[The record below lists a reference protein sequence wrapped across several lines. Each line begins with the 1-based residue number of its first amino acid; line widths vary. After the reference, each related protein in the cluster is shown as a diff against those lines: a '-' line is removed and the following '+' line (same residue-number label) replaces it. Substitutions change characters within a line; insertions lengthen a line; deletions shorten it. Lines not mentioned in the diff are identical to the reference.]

1 MAKQN
6 KALDPLT
13 SLPEKESPKISF
25 EDIKKIKG
33 GLTPG
38 YIPGKLR
45 EETNI
50 GDLYQKTKLN
60 DQVEGGEY
68 EEDAYYQMLKP
79 GEKITKG
86 MLDNASKM
94 YQLGYVNEL
103 KKFKNDLAENQGW
116 YNKIANT
123 WGKYVGKTALN
134 VGGGLLGIGY
144 GVVKGLLTMDS
155 EPLFDNEVFS
165 AVDAGTDWL
174 DRRLVVHGD
183 TKYDDLRNKRGAFGG
198 SFTPRFMHDPLKVIG
213 DDLTDAASFVS
224 GAILTETAAGLLAG
238 PTGGATVVANTA
250 RLGAQGARLL
260 RNGTRAMRGLKT
272 LPKFTQARSIAN
284 MSNTFRNSIGT
295 VRATAMGAGFEG
307 ALIGRETRDRAL
319 EGMIA
324 EWEISNPGMEMPD
337 SVKARFEERA
347 KGAGLNSYLLNT
359 ALVGASNFIQFGSVF
374 NKFKGKSRAFKGL
387 GLEEGKFVSR
397 APKGMAKI
405 ATYGYKGLKSPITEA
420 FEEFSQGVL
429 EHGIA
434 EYHISDKSADSV
446 FDMLNYG
453 EAISHASS
461 RYFDSIEGRDSMTLG
476 FLMGLIGMPLGGSRA
491 NYKKARKEGKGFL
504 KSAWQGFEYQG
515 GSVKEMLDQH
525 RESKKLATLAEKMN
539 ENMGNHN
546 ALKTNFKNAIRQNYY
561 QGKKDKA
568 LEDNDAFA
576 YKNAEHDNLFSYVM
590 TRRQLGREEG
600 TNGLEDTIFQE
611 IEALRKVSLDEFNK
625 TYAAPGVPTFT
636 EATRAKELDVLE
648 KRVESIID
656 TANDVELMFS
666 QNATKEM
673 LENPGAYYGLQEQLI
688 HSASSIDNLNE
699 REQELETQISNLSN
713 GIVGSTELNDLVGNT
728 VKLKG
733 EQLISEFDEKFDEVL
748 KNKLDEWQKGA
759 PGSYAK
765 NKMQVKELMQDLK
778 EIKKK
783 RKLTG
788 EYYEMLMT
796 PKGQKRFSEFHNK
809 TQKQEVET
817 VKGIT
822 DNILDDLYK
831 NATTQS
837 ELEHAR
843 KQEVSVTG
851 KDSRYQFELD
861 NQVKK
866 AVDEAEAAISD
877 QKAQKNKDGEVVGET
892 MFFEEPAGEV
902 TDEEVIERIEEI
914 KGENSVYTQE
924 EFNNIKSLIQ
934 KERAD
939 KIRKDISSEAIEE
952 TPVSEIVEID
962 IDKNDPVLK
971 ALSKNRLALNKILN
985 DIGGI
990 VNTVNTA
997 DSLSDEQ
1004 VLDNLIEALKE
1015 DSQFAEDFQIATID
1029 MFKNI
1034 KAIEQEGRA
1043 VENPANPKDAE
1054 EPTLISP
1061 SIEEADKINL
1071 SILNVEPQLEES
1083 KEVKGED
1090 TILRLHD
1097 KVPAGGKIIY
1107 DKETGL
1113 PKDNTNKSKQEVKPN
1128 FEVLNG
1134 PKFLSDETINDDIIE
1149 VEIRPLNTKYN
1160 RDGTSG
1166 KYNSE
1171 YGVFYGEVYLGKL
1184 PGGEIKKG
1192 SANLQ
1197 ALKEAL
1203 YEANKEYMSS
1213 KYETG
1218 SPTSI
1223 KVKLKRKTYGHINVR
1238 KGAKHSPLKVIKDYQ
1253 KKSGQSRLVVGIK
1266 LSEEANSI
1274 AYSNVTE
1281 DLDENPFDISRFAA
1295 NLPVG
1300 KVFMIVP
1307 SANGEMV
1314 PVMLFTNKLE
1324 DCSDILKTKIKK
1336 NLEKLSNPRIADN
1349 TRNNTLKELN
1359 SFFQKKN
1366 ISFDKATGVYTIKD
1380 LSNGGKTVATQE
1392 LEIAYE
1398 TLSKFLVRVPYN
1410 QGGKALNTFARTQE
1424 EGGYGVLTT
1433 NSEVMDDGN
1442 LFHSTG
1448 FILDDY
1454 VPASTQED
1462 INNAVKD
1469 NTSPKIDNTKEKQIN
1484 DSGKDQGYEEDAD
1497 IEKRRKDK
1505 LEKPYKTINDGSGTM
1520 VTITTETTEKDGI
1533 KKTKFKTQ
1541 TTNKK
1546 GEPRTQNNKGYNTFE
1561 EAVENLGIDLESE
1574 ENETALELV
1583 EILKEEQGK
1592 ETIPTRVEE
1601 IRESMDKSS
1610 PFFGMKTATIIVGSE
1625 KIEFRLKSDAELAAL
1640 ETTTDTT
1647 TEEGTTTSFL
1657 DDLGDEGSG
1666 LGNDGTAGEDT
1677 GAMRVTMPK
1686 TDAREWDAEKEI
1698 KWLKSRLGKHIV
1710 ENSTVFSD
1718 PEQLKGLVSEE
1729 TYKMLLEVGK
1739 NGKILQGLFTDAGL
1753 YLLDK
1758 AFTGTAYHE
1767 AFHVVFRLSLNN
1779 EQRTALLKEAR
1790 DKFKDELDENATDIE
1805 VEELLADKFMDY
1817 VQSEQADSTVSKKIN
1832 NFFKRLSNMLRRLF
1846 GYNNQV
1852 TVQGIFSD
1860 IELGVYKNKPKFKNT
1875 DLSEFTRFSTRD
1887 DVRNNNSELFANN
1900 PEIRKDAL
1908 DYMREMYFS
1917 IIDNI
1922 RKNNPSLAKATDI
1935 EIIQK
1940 QGVNKL
1946 NNLLLLEI
1954 AKDTKSRI
1962 SRGSENAKKAFTELW
1977 NELTNK
1983 EQNIKGVKKENKLS
1997 LQFTKPTQLLQ
2008 QFTNYLAKDGIIISL
2023 KDVKNSKEDFN
2034 NNQVKVEEEDNT
2046 LEEAWYRGIA
2056 KINPKD
2062 TLTQRLKRFFDTI
2075 PVYSSNYSNATPLS
2089 NYFGAA
2095 QTENGNEIFKYLV
2108 ENISGTKNTEDM
2120 MEKLRS
2126 LEKTGKPYVSRIVN
2140 ELRANPTIKSDLWIH
2155 IGSKSFMKYTFVLN
2169 TLYKNSDGSIKTN
2182 SFQIFDSNRKSLD
2195 TIVLEDLQSN
2205 FLNQQ
2210 NKLFLKE
2217 TSGLTKGKRNFNK
2230 IDSKELNNLK
2240 EVIRNFNAIRG
2251 KDSRT
2256 IVSEK
2261 DLQSF
2266 SKELNK
2272 YGFLFSSAEL
2282 NKLQSGVDTK
2292 AQHAKFAT
2300 FINSLEKIVN
2310 QFDKGQN
2317 PFLFNQAS
2325 LSKKEEEA
2333 LEDALL
2339 AGENVITTIGKKD
2352 AIKELAKSLK
2362 PVYEGQIQAAF
2373 RNIDNETV
2381 YNLQP
2386 SSFLTKKIRTFK
2398 KGKDL
2403 LAFIEETSSDPLF
2416 QNSPLL
2422 ADLKESGAFR
2432 NELQVSI
2439 LDGIKLRGRDTGTGY
2454 TGLSDIEY
2462 ARLGMALYKNGNATN
2477 YGYYN
2482 FPIPADSGTMPLIKL
2497 QKLDESE
2504 IGKKLLQVAKGEF
2517 ISIKKIKDLR
2527 KTSPDAEILQ
2537 VENFDK
2543 NSEQFNTLD
2552 FLNKEDIN
2560 FNEEFSS
2567 IEGDIEIAID
2577 NWINEMFE
2585 KEIEQFME
2593 KGIILEKGANL
2604 KFADGV
2610 IADDVKDTRQFF
2622 RDFILNSFY
2631 ANTQL
2636 TTLFSGSPAFYK
2648 GSVNY
2653 QKRNKQTQAQ
2663 VTYLDTLRPGVDAE
2677 YNVVYLKDIELK
2689 TKKETLEAIKKLV
2702 NDSKL
2707 SKQKK
2712 KELIAQWTSSAHNIT
2727 DGQTFIS
2734 PSRYR
2739 TIMEGLNRMTPD
2751 IEAALKRVEQ
2761 GIESVKDAALLP
2773 PIKPFMFTQK
2783 NIDGFIVPVQHKNS
2797 ETLLT
2802 KSMANLKDPKT
2813 GEIMSPTLQR
2823 AYNMMNPEKGKSK
2836 IDALM
2841 FESAVKV
2848 GGVKIIDFEDLNENN
2863 VDEFIQKFSNSDYG
2877 LQQETPAHYIDDE
2890 SKYGSQLR
2898 NIIIED
2904 IDVTTN
2910 NKLYTLNG
2918 KAITG
2923 KQLVESY
2930 QDLIATDYEAAFNS
2944 VRDLFQNKDGTIN
2957 YPKLL
2962 TTLKR
2967 EVEERNLG
2975 QSFLDALDE
2984 FKTASGEVTSTLP
2997 FIHPMHS
3004 YRIESMLNSIFK
3016 NRITQQKINGGAMV
3030 NVSSFGVAENLD
3042 FKIDE
3047 KTGIA
3052 HMEVLMPW
3060 WSKKMFPTKANG
3072 EVNFDA
3078 LDQEGLLDIIGYRI
3092 PTEHKYSMFKMKPVG
3107 FTPYSQ
3113 GGTLIMPREVTTQ
3126 AGLDFDIDK
3135 IYLMIPAFRK
3145 NSEGK
3150 LEKIKYSTDS
3160 NVLYDQYI
3168 ERIKKTK
3175 EAKELLA
3182 EQKLNEKTDIRS
3194 ALKGD
3199 TKLVDKFLAALGL
3212 DVYENEDNNVDLIV
3226 EALEEEGKILT
3237 EEEFKAQSIE
3247 MQNTKQARDN
3257 RKIEIVSEILS
3268 NKESLEDILD
3278 PGNFDAL
3285 KAESARM
3292 RLYALGRSKEAETL
3306 SMAELIE
3313 KNKELDEEDSKK
3325 RNINLP
3331 STQLE
3336 FFRRNMTGRDLTGIE
3351 ANHKS
3356 HNAKAQYTNLSASY
3370 EIKLGGKVYQALNII
3385 KKDDGPK
3392 VSKMLA
3398 TFVAAVVDNANEPIS
3413 SFINFNTYTAD
3424 TASFLT
3430 RLGMDFKT
3438 TFAFLNQPEI
3448 KKLTQKF
3455 YNQRG
3460 SISDSA
3466 LTKKLLKE
3474 AKTVLKQKLNLP
3486 SSYNELNTLMTD
3498 ISTKELQEGLKKGAN
3513 EDSQDDAYLK
3523 IQLAALIHFEQ
3534 HKKAADE
3541 LSRAVRA
3548 GKADTQ
3554 GVGPTQAANY
3564 VFLENQ
3570 QRVKKGN
3577 KDSLLRNAA
3586 EVFDYS
3592 EGSMQKMMPA
3602 ANEFGVILPAGI
3614 LDKIFPYNGT
3624 NNSAGKFVFNILGEI
3639 KNSFSRQKGFFS
3651 LSEKEASSIQN
3662 AYLTY
3667 IASGFDFFD
3676 NKNSRAVI
3684 EKLPQQLLEYK
3695 TKNPGK
3701 YKLLLESL
3709 RVTPSDKNIPINRI
3723 QFYNTG
3729 VTTQDVELV
3738 KLSWEAML
3746 RTGTEEDIK
3755 LARNLVRYAFFQ
3767 SGFEFNSSSFL
3778 HLVPVSFWAEL
3789 KNENGQSFN
3798 DYLRAAGNTIRN
3810 LDENGQPIE
3819 LPKNNSGETQWQEYN
3834 LRFLQ
3839 QYARNNAKSSIFK
3852 SIDINS
3858 KTSPGKLNKDGTLTL
3873 TVPEA
3878 VSDYYTYTESD
3889 QSKDFVSFI
3898 KFYDSKGNLKFFT
3911 LKNEDAKKG
3920 EFITEGRQRTTTYVP
3935 LETLGTPSFLKEY
3948 DYFSNIPFS
3957 VMKGKSY
3964 TPEYQSSRSSAFVN
3978 NTPKHKN
3985 PDGGE
3990 ITYEEKADGSI
4001 SFPPPQPTAEVRYD
4015 SLGNELE
4022 LAGDEIVRKEDG
4034 STYEEFDTV
4043 EEAKAAF
4050 EKLSLQPNA
4059 KETSTPE
4066 IKALEE
4072 ELSELYD
4079 YLAEVA
4085 VTAEQ
4090 KKSQEAIDTFAE
4102 IDKIQNR
4109 IIAIK
4114 ALEDENNDDSQI
4126 KCKGEK

>member
-1 MAKQN
+1 
-6 KALDPLT
+6 
-13 SLPEKESPKISF
+13 
-25 EDIKKIKG
+25 
-33 GLTPG
+33 
-38 YIPGKLR
+38 
-45 EETNI
+45 
-50 GDLYQKTKLN
+50 
-60 DQVEGGEY
+60 
-68 EEDAYYQMLKP
+68 
-79 GEKITKG
+79 
-86 MLDNASKM
+86 
-94 YQLGYVNEL
+94 
-103 KKFKNDLAENQGW
+103 
-116 YNKIANT
+116 
-123 WGKYVGKTALN
+123 
-134 VGGGLLGIGY
+134 
-144 GVVKGLLTMDS
+144 
-155 EPLFDNEVFS
+155 
-165 AVDAGTDWL
+165 
-174 DRRLVVHGD
+174 
-183 TKYDDLRNKRGAFGG
+183 
-198 SFTPRFMHDPLKVIG
+198 
-213 DDLTDAASFVS
+213 
-224 GAILTETAAGLLAG
+224 
-238 PTGGATVVANTA
+238 
-250 RLGAQGARLL
+250 
-260 RNGTRAMRGLKT
+260 
-272 LPKFTQARSIAN
+272 

-337 SVKARFEERA
+337 SVRARFEERA

-374 NKFKGKSRAFKGL
+374 NKFKGKSKAFKGL
-387 GLEEGKFVSR
+387 GLEEGKFVSK

-504 KSAWQGFEYQG
+504 KSAWQGFEWQG
-515 GSVKEMLDQH
+515 GSFKEMQKQH
-525 RESKKLATLAEKMN
+525 RESKKLTTLAEKMN

-902 TDEEVIERIEEI
+902 TDEEVIERIKEI
-914 KGENSVYTQE
+914 KGENSLYTQE

-934 KERAD
+934 KERTD
-939 KIRKDISSEAIEE
+939 KIRKDKSSEAIEE

-1061 SIEEADKINL
+1061 SIEETDKINL
-1071 SILNVEPQLEES
+1071 SILNAEPQLEEG

-1090 TILRLHD
+1090 TIVLLHD
-1097 KVPAGGKIIY
+1097 KITYGGKIIY
-1107 DKETGL
+1107 NEETGL

-1134 PKFLSDETINDDIIE
+1134 PKFLSDETINNDVIE
-1149 VEIRPLNTKYN
+1149 VEVRPLNTEYNKYA
-1160 RDGTSG
+1160 TSG

-1184 PGGEIKKG
+1184 PKGIEGNVAPGQDPNTATPKG
-1192 SANLQ
+1192 SKQLI
-1197 ALKEAL
+1197 ALKDAL

-1238 KGAKHSPLKVIKDYQ
+1238 KGAKHNPLKVIKDYQ

-1380 LSNGGKTVATQE
+1380 LSNGGKTVATQK

-1410 QGGKALNTFARTQE
+1410 QGGRALNTFARTQE

-1462 INNAVKD
+1462 INDAVKD

-2610 IADDVKDTRQFF
+2610 VADDVKDTRQFF

-2707 SKQKK
+2707 SKEKK

-3709 RVTPSDKNIPINRI
+3709 RVAPSDKNIPINRI

-3964 TPEYQSSRSSAFVN
+3964 TN
-3978 NTPKHKN
+3978 
-3985 PDGGE
+3985 
-3990 ITYEEKADGSI
+3990 
-4001 SFPPPQPTAEVRYD
+4001 
-4015 SLGNELE
+4015 
-4022 LAGDEIVRKEDG
+4022 
-4034 STYEEFDTV
+4034 
-4043 EEAKAAF
+4043 
-4050 EKLSLQPNA
+4050 
-4059 KETSTPE
+4059 
-4066 IKALEE
+4066 IKVV
-4072 ELSELYD
+4072 
-4079 YLAEVA
+4079 EVA
-4085 VTAEQ
+4085 
-4090 KKSQEAIDTFAE
+4090 
-4102 IDKIQNR
+4102 
-4109 IIAIK
+4109 
-4114 ALEDENNDDSQI
+4114 LL
-4126 KCKGEK
+4126 